1 MDRGVNAAARFALSA
16 KEHALSP
23 KQPNPIAGQRLSRRG
38 AIIAGG
44 VGAAS
49 FVGGGKSRA
58 AAQDAT
64 PAAAAPSGD
73 PIRIGAVYGLT
84 GGMSSI
90 DVPGSQ
96 GALLAAAEINANG
109 GLLGRP
115 VELIVEDGRTDVTA
129 TTNAT
134 RKLIDEDQAVALMG
148 LNDTTFALAVG
159 PIAQEAGRVY
169 LTCGATGPIIP
180 ETGDFVFMLPFGDNV
195 QSAVAAEYAKE
206 QGWKTCGV
214 LVDDQLDF
222 TLFLAEYF
230 KDRFDDEDIG
240 GQILA
245 ELPFSSGDTD
255 FSAQMTDFAAL
266 DPQPDF
272 WFFSAAPNEAGTTV
286 RQARDA
292 GLTQPILSGDGFDTP
307 LLVEL
312 GGDAANGVV
321 FATHQGVYE
330 DTPIGDAFRAAYE
343 AEYGTP
349 PETVFAALGYDGLR
363 LLADAIERAGSDD
376 PAAIRDALAGT
387 QGFEGVTGTVSY
399 EGDSRIPTKGCALI
413 EIVDGEYTF
422 LRNVTPEIVP
432 PA

>member
-1 MDRGVNAAARFALSA
+1 MVRETRSGRALDSVSG
-16 KEHALSP
+16 L
-23 KQPNPIAGQRLSRRG
+23 IAEAMAGKVSRREIARRG
-38 AIIAGG
+38 AALGIAAPML
-44 VGAAS
+44 AAM
-49 FVGGGKSRA
+49 FRFAPNA

-73 PIRIGAVYGLT
+73 PIKIGAVYGLT

-206 QGWKTCGV
+206 QGWKTCGL

-245 ELPFSSGDTD
+245 EIPFSSGDTD

-363 LLADAIERAGSDD
+363 LLANAIERAGSDD
-376 PAAIRDALAGT
+376 PAAIRDALAET